1 MNWLTYSS
9 FMSLASGKKLAAI
22 TPSIVV
28 DLTPNARRVLA
39 SPPTEPTIQLNLVVR
54 DNFSAALSNVA
65 VVSVVPI
72 RTSTGLPGAALKAV
86 SAPSARADDKPP

>member
-1 MNWLTYSS
+1 
-9 FMSLASGKKLAAI
+9 MSLASGKKLAAI
-22 TPSIVV
+22 IPSIVD

-72 RTSTGLPGAALKAV
+72 KTSTGLPGTALSFV